1 MGSAA
6 LHAGSDIAHKYQGVA
21 SNRVINAV
29 QKASARTGADFTFLM
44 EKASAESSF
53 NPTAKAHNSSA
64 RGLYQFISDTWLRMV
79 KSHGD
84 KFGLGEYADQIE
96 IKNGKPCV
104 DDCNVKQA
112 ILDLRNNPEIS
123 ALMAGQFSADNAAYL
138 KSHTRS
144 HVGAAELSL
153 AHFMGANGAAK
164 FLNSRDTNGDAIA
177 AEVFPREAR
186 ANRGVFYNS
195 KGRAR
200 TFDEIYH
207 FFGHKFTGGTATA
220 SVRPPSEASAPAKA
234 LAVLAR
240 SGDLIKHT
248 LNKVLGTPALPSFDD
263 DNQKDDIIWADDP
276 RFHRHR
282 GSTSSGFT
290 HARKTREEQ
299 AAAGGQKLS
308 ASSILA
314 IAEMA
319 HQPVTASAFDRFG
332 YNS

>member
-6 LHAGSDIAHKYQGVA
+6 LHARPDIAHKYQGVA
-21 SNRVINAV
+21 SSRVINAV

-96 IKNGKPCV
+96 MKNGKPCV
-104 DDCNVKQA
+104 DDCKIRQE

-138 KSHTRS
+138 KTHTRGK
-144 HVGAAELSL
+144 VGAAELSL

-164 FLNSRDTNGDAIA
+164 FLNCRDTNGDALA

-186 ANRGVFYNS
+186 VNRGVFYNS

-200 TFDEIYH
+200 TFDEIYN
-207 FFGHKFTGGTATA
+207 FFGHKFNGGTATA
-220 SVRPPSEASAPAKA
+220 SARPPSEAPAPARA
-234 LAVLAR
+234 PAILAR

-248 LNKVLGTPALPSFDD
+248 LNTIMRTQALPSFDD
-263 DNQKDDIIWADDP
+263 DNQKDDIIWSDDP

-282 GSTSSGFT
+282 GTKSTGFT
-290 HARKTREEQ
+290 AASSHT
-299 AAAGGQKLS
+299 AAAASTQKLS
-308 ASSILA
+308 ASSIFAL
-314 IAEMA
+314 AEMA
-319 HQPVTASAFDRFG
+319 HQPMIASTRDRHG